1 MKLAVIGTG
10 YVGLVTGTCFAEVG
24 HEVTCVD
31 VDAAKIDMLK
41 SGKIPIY
48 EPGLDE
54 MVERNVAEGR
64 LMFTTDVNA
73 AVRDALFA
81 FIAVG
86 TPPLEDGTADLSY
99 VVGVAR
105 SIGLAMNGYKIVVT
119 KSTVPVGTSEKV
131 RAALREALEERGTD
145 HEFDVVSNPEF
156 LREGSAIDDFMNP
169 DRIVIGC
176 DDPRTMVLMTELY
189 ATFARDGRPILSMT
203 TASSEMTK
211 YAANSMLAAK
221 ISFINEI
228 ATICERVGADVDDV
242 RRGIGSDHRI
252 GYEFIYPGLGYGG
265 SCFPKDVKA
274 LVSTARTAGVTPV
287 LLDAIEL
294 VNERQ
299 KGTLVQKILD
309 YYGGDIRGRRFAMW
323 GLSFKPETD
332 DMREAPSLVIIDAL
346 LEHGATVRA
355 YDPKAMHEAVRY
367 LGKRDGVSYV
377 ETNYDALEGCDALI
391 LVTEWALFRNPLF
404 ERMKQLLKAPVIFD
418 GRNVYSP
425 VLLRTLGFDYFAI
438 GRHPVYGYSKK

>member
-31 VDAAKIDMLK
+31 VDEAKVAALK
-41 SGKIPIY
+41 SGQIPIY
-48 EPGLDE
+48 EPGLDD
-54 MVERNVAEGR
+54 MVARNVAERR
-64 LMFTTDVNA
+64 LAFTTNLDD

-86 TPPLEDGTADLSY
+86 TPPLKDGTADLSY
-99 VVGVAR
+99 VVEVAR
-105 SIGLAMNGYKIVVT
+105 GIGRAMNGYKIVVT

-131 RAALREALEERGTD
+131 RAAIKDELDKRRET

-176 DDPRTMVLMTELY
+176 DDPRTMVLMNELY
-189 ATFARDGRPILSMT
+189 STFARDNRPILKMS

-228 ATICERVGADVDDV
+228 ASICERVGADVEDV

-252 GYEFIYPGLGYGG
+252 GYEFIHPGIGYGG

-274 LVSTARTAGVTPV
+274 LIGTAKGAGLSPA
-287 LLDAIEL
+287 LLDAIEV

-299 KGTLVQKILD
+299 KGALVRKILD
-309 YYGGDIRGRRFAMW
+309 YFKGDIRGKSFAVW

-332 DMREAPSLVIIDAL
+332 DMREAPSQVIINAL
-346 LEHGATVRA
+346 LDQGAEIRA
-355 YDPKAMHEAVRY
+355 YDPKAMVEARHY
-367 LGKRDGVSYV
+367 LGDHEHIAYA

-391 LVTEWALFRNPLF
+391 LVTEWAAFRNPDF
-404 ERMKQLLKAPVIFD
+404 SRIKQLLKTPVIFD
-418 GRNVYSP
+418 GRNIYSP
-425 VLLRTLGFDYFAI
+425 EVMRAFGFDYLSI
-438 GRHPVYGYSKK
+438 GRNEVRARR